1 VRYLTIVRHAKS
13 SPAGIGEPDFHRT
26 LNGRG
31 RKECK
36 QLREWALDPEALG
49 NFGPVTALVSS
60 AARTRETFR
69 RAFDGTDFVASFE
82 FQSSIYN
89 GLHEVSGEDLLDVL
103 MAMDPVSTSLMV
115 VAHNPSVHEL
125 AELLMRKLPD
135 SLRRNYPLGGSYVLA
150 LPDGERIAAGPYEVV
165 ASFIPEV

>member
-60 AARTRETFR
+60 AAR
-69 RAFDGTDFVASFE
+69 TDFVASFE